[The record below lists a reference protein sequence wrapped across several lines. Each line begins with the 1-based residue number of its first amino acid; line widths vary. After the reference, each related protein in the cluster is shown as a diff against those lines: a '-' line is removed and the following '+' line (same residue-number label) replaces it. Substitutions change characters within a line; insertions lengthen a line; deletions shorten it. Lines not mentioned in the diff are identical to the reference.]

1 MNGQVVL
8 ITGASAGIG
17 RASAQR
23 FKQAGYIVYAT
34 ARKQEAVQA
43 LRQQGFESVVLD
55 VTDDASM
62 QSAVDHI
69 VQRHG
74 AVDVLVNNAG
84 YSLPGVIE
92 ELSLEDV
99 RHVFE
104 TNVFGMM
111 RMSQLVLPAM
121 RSKGFGRIINVGSAG
136 GRFTT
141 PGSTAYHM
149 TKHAVKSLSDG
160 LRAEVSSF
168 GIDVILI
175 EPGGVATD
183 FVYTANRHVPRQLPD
198 SPYRTFTANLV
209 RNSESM
215 FEGNAARWGILKP
228 EQVAATILRAAQ
240 AKTPRTRYR
249 VGLVS
254 LIMPVML
261 GLMSDR
267 QVDRMWL
274 RQFPMTS
281 TAGK

>member
-8 ITGASAGIG
+8 ITGAASGIG
-17 RASAQR
+17 RATAQR
-23 FKQAGYIVYAT
+23 FKQAGYTVYAT

-43 LRQQGFESVVLD
+43 LRQQGFESVMLD

-84 YSLPGVIE
+84 YSLPGPVE
-92 ELSLEDV
+92 ELSLDDV
-99 RHVFE
+99 RYVFE

-121 RSKGFGRIINVGSAG
+121 RRKGMGRIINVGSVG
-136 GRFTT
+136 GLFTAA
-141 PGSTAYHM
+141 GSTAYHM

-160 LRAEVSSF
+160 MRAEVAGF
-168 GIDVILI
+168 GVDVILI

-183 FVYTANRHVPRQLPD
+183 FVYTANRHLQPD
-198 SPYRTFTANLV
+198 APGSPYRAFKANIV
-209 RNSESM
+209 KNSESM
-215 FEGNAARWGILKP
+215 FEGNTARWGILKP
-228 EQVAATILRAAQ
+228 DQVAATIVRAAQ
-240 AKTPRTRYR
+240 AERPRTRYKVGVLAR
-249 VGLVS
+249 V
-254 LIMPVML
+254 MPVML
-261 GLMSDR
+261 GLMTDR

-281 TAGK
+281 TAEK